1 MKFINCKLQAPNLC
15 KSSFSPGNS
24 NSGVKNCGKSFVCG
38 QYVKEDIEDT
48 FKTVNKKFEIRV
60 PFSCESKNLIY
71 AVICSGCKE
80 EKIGQTQT
88 MLKERL
94 NICRQ
99 HIRKPEIQQ
108 IDVESHIRICSG
120 GNFKV
125 LAFLTIREDSKILIE
140 LYETYFI
147 EKLKPELNERHK

>member
-15 KSSFSPGNS
+15 KSSFPPSNS

-94 NICRQ
+94 NTCRQ
-99 HIRKPEIQQ
+99 HIGKPEIQQ
-108 IDVESHIRICSG
+108 IDVESHTSTCGG

-125 LAFLTIREDSKILIE
+125 LAFFTIREDSKILIE